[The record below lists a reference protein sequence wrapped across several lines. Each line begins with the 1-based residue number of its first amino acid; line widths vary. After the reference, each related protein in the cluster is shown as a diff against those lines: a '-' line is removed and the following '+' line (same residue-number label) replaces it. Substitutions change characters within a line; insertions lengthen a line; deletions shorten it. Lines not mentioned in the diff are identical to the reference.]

1 MCIRDRLGGQLAARD
16 EHERVRLERQEL
28 GSSFLVDKLRDAA
41 GEVALFVDL
50 EPVALRACLH
60 LAVGQELVDLLAR
73 ERAVGDGDG
82 LDGLVRKD
90 LKAASLKEGGDVR
103 RGQVDAQV
111 RLITAVNLECVEVLD
126 AAERGLRC
134 DVIRA
139 ELRKDRGQDIL
150 TDGEDVFLRG
160 ERHLHV
166 ELIELAGAA
175 VAARV
180 LITEA
185 RRDLEVTVKA
195 GGHQQ
200 LLELL
205 RGLRQGVELAGVLA
219 GGDEVVTRALG
230 GGGRQDRGGDL
241 EEVVLHHGLAQR
253 GDDVAAQD
261 DVLLDGGIAQ
271 VKIAVFEALGLVR
284 LAAAVDL
291 ERQGVVAAAAEQ
303 LDLLGNDLNVAGGL
317 IGVLACALAHGALDG
332 NGALFVVA
340 LDLGE
345 QLARLDDDLRR
356 AVEVAQ
362 HHKGEAAADFADV
375 LHPAD
380 ELDVLTGMLRAKLAA
395 VVCTGLHH
403 GKIYSC
409 LYIIN

>member
-1 MCIRDRLGGQLAARD
+1 M
-16 EHERVRLERQEL
+16 
-28 GSSFLVDKLRDAA
+28 
-41 GEVALFVDL
+41 
-50 EPVALRACLH
+50 
-60 LAVGQELVDLLAR
+60 
-73 ERAVGDGDG
+73 
-82 LDGLVRKD
+82 
-90 LKAASLKEGGDVR
+90 
-103 RGQVDAQV
+103 
-111 RLITAVNLECVEVLD
+111 
-126 AAERGLRC
+126 
-134 DVIRA
+134 
-139 ELRKDRGQDIL
+139 
-150 TDGEDVFLRG
+150 
-160 ERHLHV
+160 
-166 ELIELAGAA
+166 
-175 VAARV
+175 
-180 LITEA
+180 
-185 RRDLEVTVKA
+185 
-195 GGHQQ
+195 
-200 LLELL
+200 LELL

-271 VKIAVFEALGLVR
+271 VKIAVFEALRLVR

-332 NGALFVVA
+332 DGALFVVA

-362 HHKGEAAADFADV
+362 HHKGEAAADFTDV

-403 GKIYSC
+403 GKIHSC
-409 LYIIN
+409 LYIKN